1 MARDVKI
8 NWLAV
13 GNPYRGFISK
23 FRQCLDEVYDAVL
36 HSPKE
41 KPTIR
46 AQFEAFATAAGLPA
60 ATLPATAQRINSG
73 QVVTPVVV
81 TGTGTTAT
89 FTVAGG
95 KVTTIALSA

>member
-1 MARDVKI
+1 MARNIKI
-8 NWLAV
+8 TWPAI
-13 GNPYRGFISK
+13 GKPYRGFITK
-23 FRQCLDEVYDAVL
+23 MRQCLDEVYDFTA
-36 HSPKE
+36 HSPKA
-41 KPTIR
+41 KPAVR
-46 AQFEAFATAAGLPA
+46 AQIEAFATAAGLPA

-95 KVTTIALSA
+95 KVTAIALSA